1 MASDYYKTKAL
12 SHSMLSCLAQ
22 NPMECKMRYVDD
34 PPTLPRKDSA
44 AFAMGHAVHCLALE
58 PEKFEERFVVVEKV
72 LSANSIAGQ
81 IAAFVLDEKTAG
93 QDLPWVAKPEGINRR
108 TKAGQ
113 VEWDEFVS
121 DCVLK
126 DFKIVDDSDFVKAMD
141 YVDLVKGKIILDQQ
155 DYADAV
161 ACVQAL
167 NNHAEF
173 ATIMAQPRR
182 VEVPFE
188 FNLFGHRFKAKPDCI
203 VDSMRLILD
212 IKTTDDASPHRWQW
226 SAVDYGYHRQA
237 WIYQYALHSE
247 MIEDYR
253 FIFAVVEKPKPSTRG
268 IPPTVALYELDDET
282 IEMGCDDTW
291 RLVRDYET
299 RRQTNNWQQPY
310 SDGIVPLRLP
320 KRRVYEGE

>member
-1 MASDYYKTKAL
+1 MSDYYANKAL
-12 SHSMLSCLAQ
+12 SHSKLSCLAQ
-22 NPMECKMRYVDD
+22 NPMEFKMRYVDD
-34 PPTLPRKDSA
+34 PPTLPPKESD

-58 PEKFEERFVVVEKV
+58 PEKFDERF
-72 LSANSIAGQ
+72 
-81 IAAFVLDEKTAG
+81 AAAPKID
-93 QDLPWVAKPEGINRR
+93 RR
-108 TKAGQ
+108 TREGKLQALIFEQ
-113 VEWDEFVS
+113 NN
-121 DCVLK
+121 
-126 DFKIVDDSDFVKAMD
+126 
-141 YVDLVKGKIILDQQ
+141 KGKIVIDEQ
-155 DYADAV
+155 DYADAI

-188 FNLFGHRFKAKPDCI
+188 FDLFGHRFKAKPDCI
-203 VDSMRLILD
+203 VDSMKLIVD

-268 IPPTVALYELDDET
+268 IPPTVALYELDDAT
-282 IEMGCDDTW
+282 IEMGCDDTQK
-291 RLVRDYET
+291 LVQDYET
-299 RRQTNNWQQPY
+299 RRETNNWQQPY
-310 SDGIVPLRLP
+310 SSGIVPLRLP
-320 KRRVYEGE
+320 KRRVYSEE

>member
-1 MASDYYKTKAL
+1 MSDYYKIKAL

-34 PPTLPRKDSA
+34 PPSLPPKDSA

-58 PEKFEERFVVVEKV
+58 PEKFDERFAVVDKV

-81 IAAFVLDEKTAG
+81 IAAFVLDEKTIG
-93 QDLPWVAKPEGINRR
+93 QELPWIAKPEGINRR

-113 VEWDEFVS
+113 AQWDEFVS
-121 DCVLK
+121 DCALK
-126 DFKIVDDSDFVKAMD
+126 DLKIVDDSDFGKAMD
-141 YVDLVKGKIILDQQ
+141 YVDLVEGRTVLDEQA
-155 DYADAV
+155 YADAV

-167 NNHAEF
+167 NNHPEF

-188 FNLFGHRFKAKPDCI
+188 FDLFGHKFKAKPDAI
-203 VDSMRLILD
+203 IDSMRLILD
-212 IKTTDDASPHRWQW
+212 IKTTDDASPDRWKW

-237 WIYQYALHSE
+237 WIYQEAVGGQDFE
-247 MIEDYR
+247 RYR

-268 IPPTVALYELDDET
+268 IPPTVALYELDDAT
-282 IEMGCDDTW
+282 MEMGEQDTW
-291 RLVRDYET
+291 RLVQDYESRT
-299 RRQTNNWQQPY
+299 ANGFWQQPY
-310 SDGIVPLRLP
+310 SSGIVPLRLP